1 MYSSI
6 NKQLANTAKKK
17 VSLYTDSKWTKIPG
31 TNKKWNY
38 KPTSNE
44 LN

>member
-6 NKQLANTAKKK
+6 HKQLANTAKKK
-17 VSLYTDSKWTKIPG
+17 VSLYTDSKWTKIPSN
-31 TNKKWNY
+31 NKKWNY